1 MTALVLAHGIG
12 VRGDLPLPLWAV
24 SYGAAAVLVVT
35 FGLLLRTW
43 RQPRL
48 EGAGR
53 GVSLGEA
60 SAPVLDGLTLLA
72 RIAGVGAF
80 GVVVAAALTGPA
92 SDANNLAPF
101 ALYVGAWVGG
111 AVANS
116 VLGDVWRA
124 LNPFETLARVLEP
137 LHPGPPPAWLERAG
151 VWLATAALLGFVW
164 LELVH
169 PQPGDPRLVGA
180 TLVTFA
186 GVAVVGG
193 LWWGPRWPR
202 AVDPFGALFSLF
214 AAIAPFHRDER
225 GRLRLR
231 APFTGLAQLEPR
243 PGTTALVLVALG
255 STSFDGL
262 SGSRM
267 WEAAI
272 GAGSGWS
279 QVPLNTVGLL
289 GMIGLVAALYLWGAG
304 AIAREAPHTG
314 LRATADRFV
323 HSLVPIA
330 LGYAVAHYFSLL
342 VFSGQRMLKLASDPL
357 GTGADWLGTAAWQVD
372 LTAASPLVIGIVQVG
387 AIVGGHVVGV
397 VLAHDRAVAVLPDDA
412 DPRSQYPLLVAMV
425 GYTIGGLVLL
435 LGA

>member
-1 MTALVLAHGIG
+1 MTGLILAHGIG

-43 RQPRL
+43 QQPRL
-48 EGAGR
+48 EGPGG
-53 GVSLGEA
+53 GVSLGDA
-60 SAPVLDGLTLLA
+60 SAPLLDALTLLA
-72 RIAGVGAF
+72 RVAGVVLF
-80 GVVVAAALTGPA
+80 GVVVTAALAGPD
-92 SDANNLAPF
+92 SPANNLAPF

-111 AVANS
+111 AVANA
-116 VLGDVWRA
+116 VFGDVWRA
-124 LNPFETLARVLEP
+124 VNPFETLARVLEP
-137 LHPGPPPAWLERAG
+137 LYPDSPPAWLERVG
-151 VWLATAALLGFVW
+151 VWPAAAALLAFVW

-180 TLVTFA
+180 ALITFA
-186 GVAVVGG
+186 GVAVIGG

-202 AVDPFGALFSLF
+202 AVDPFGNLFSLF
-214 AAIAPFHRDER
+214 AAIAPLHRDER

-231 APFTGLAQLEPR
+231 LPFVGLAQLEPR
-243 PGTTALVLVALG
+243 SGTTALVLVALG

-262 SGSRM
+262 SGSRL
-267 WEAAI
+267 WEAAV
-272 GAGSGWS
+272 GPGR
-279 QVPLNTVGLL
+279 VPVDTLGLL
-289 GMIGLVAALYLWGAG
+289 GTIAVVVALYLWGAA
-304 AIAREAPHTG
+304 AIARETPHRG
-314 LRATADRFV
+314 PGGTADRLV

-342 VFSGQRMLKLASDPL
+342 VFSGQRMMKLASDPV

-372 LTAASPLVIGIVQVG
+372 LNAASPMTIGLVQVA
-387 AIVGGHVVGV
+387 AIVGGHVMGV